1 MHDAIIVVELVMV
14 MGITL
19 GTEKLIRWISYGNGR
34 HHTSLKGE
42 NQSENESELQH
53 TCYGCDKLTLK
64 WCSQTTHLLF
74 RFTAQHSSRALIGLN
89 HASIPP
95 SAYTNQTILAYSK
108 TTQQAYSK
116 TTQTVCNRTSAIL
129 SALYLKALYYL
140 LYISESSNMYSEQ
153 EHSWTR

>member
-1 MHDAIIVVELVMV
+1 MV
-14 MGITL
+14 MGITP

-34 HHTSLKGE
+34 HHTSFKGE
-42 NQSENESELQH
+42 NQPENESELQH

-74 RFTAQHSSRALIGLN
+74 RFTAQHGSRALIGLN
-89 HASIPP
+89 RASIPP
-95 SAYTNQTILAYSK
+95 LAYTNQTILAYSK

-129 SALYLKALYYL
+129 SAIYLKALYYL